1 MAPGWRHRER
11 YVSICEDPSKDWQ
24 SCKHDMT
31 YSLIFFL
38 TLFTLFALLDCAT
51 LPSWR
56 MNRSTI
62 MNLYITSRDLACI
75 AIVAFFCADIGLDVM
90 RDSRYAVSSGWWHLS
105 WVVIVAISLI
115 AKLGP
120 ALICCL
126 PSWATRQ
133 SFGNANNKIPSFS
146 SRRGLKGRDETP
158 SKGHLSSAHKKFKE
172 DRKFSLRRRSTA
184 KMSPYAVPE
193 ESSSSMPANS
203 PTKTTNNASSD

>member
-1 MAPGWRHRER
+1 MWHLDGATGER
-11 YVSICEDPSKDWQ
+11 YMSICEDPSKDWQ
-24 SCKHDMT
+24 SCKQDMT

-105 WVVIVAISLI
+105 WVLIVAIVLFS
-115 AKLGP
+115 KLGP

-126 PSWATRQ
+126 PSYARRQ
-133 SFGNANNKIPSFS
+133 SLGNANHTMSGFLS
-146 SRRGLKGRDETP
+146 QKGSNGGNETLRQE
-158 SKGHLSSAHKKFKE
+158 HLSSAHK
-172 DRKFSLRRRSTA
+172 RPGPRSWR
-184 KMSPYAVPE
+184 
-193 ESSSSMPANS
+193 
-203 PTKTTNNASSD
+203 